1 MQCKNRESRHNS
13 DSIMREI
20 GLKTWLSLA
29 ILLVLGMVYGYTS
42 SVHNQNPY
50 YPIPGMDKVPNEKRA
65 DAWHWEPSPLWLPS
79 YLLCKVPKNGFA
91 ITYTKSG
98 YFFRSYFD
106 LYLYQFTSTIL
117 GGALGLILA
126 IIIINIQKAK
136 QRKKQTE
143 SENSPTGSRKVSPL

>member
-1 MQCKNRESRHNS
+1 MPMQGKNRESRHNS
-13 DSIMREI
+13 DSIMRKI
-20 GLKTWLSLA
+20 GLKTGLSLA
-29 ILLVLGMVYGYTS
+29 ILLVFGMVYGYIS

-50 YPIPGMDKVPNEKRA
+50 YPIPGIDKVPNEKRV

-106 LYLYQFTSTIL
+106 LYLYRFSSTIL
-117 GGALGLILA
+117 GGCFSLLIA
-126 IIIINIQKAK
+126 IIITNLKK
-136 QRKKQTE
+136 VKRKKKKAQ
-143 SENSPTGSRKVSPL
+143 SEGILAPPCT